1 MTIFSELFDKD
12 LQMVQVNVADEITVT
27 LRTTLPTAACP
38 GCGTISKRVQ
48 SRYKRTLHD
57 LPISG
62 RPVRLIVVIRRFFC
76 KKSTCARKIFAEQL
90 PGFCLPYAQRTK
102 RLQEAL
108 CQLGL
113 ITGGQVGASVGN
125 ELSISGSRD
134 TILRLTHRH
143 ELPTAKEPTVIGLD
157 DWAWKRGQRYGTLIC
172 DLQSGLPIDLLPDRS
187 VETVSAWLHAHPHI
201 DIVSRDASKEYAAAI
216 LKGAPQATQVM
227 DRWHITKHLAECI
240 ETLLA
245 GCQAEI
251 RQAGQVSAVPADGQ
265 EDPVAPISSSSPSKE
280 EQLQQ
285 ARWTARQN
293 QYEHVV
299 ILHKEGLNT
308 QEIAQRMRL
317 SVRTIRR
324 WLVQGRAPGS
334 SPRRNRANRIDAY
347 QTYLQQRWQQ
357 GCRNGIQLYQELQA
371 QGFRGSQRGVYR
383 YLETLEPSTSPRRSR
398 GPRPSAESLATL
410 GKPISLE
417 YFSARKATWLF
428 LRKSSDLDEKGQEQ
442 LRKIL
447 EASPRAEA
455 AYQLVATFMHMLRE
469 QTGWQLEN
477 WLDKVRQSQLIEL
490 DPFVEGIGRDRAA
503 ILAGLS
509 LPWSNGPVEGHV
521 NRLKLIK
528 RSMYNR
534 AQFDLLQLR
543 VLHQRKMSAS
553 EQRRKTKAKQKR
565 QRSPKLLLGTVTNNP
580 NSQHTTFPISEVA

>member
-1 MTIFSELFDKD
+1 
-12 LQMVQVNVADEITVT
+12 
-27 LRTTLPTAACP
+27 
-38 GCGTISKRVQ
+38 VQ

-62 RPVRLIVVIRRFFC
+62 RPVRLIVLLRRFFC

-90 PGFCLPYAQRTK
+90 PELCLPYAQRTK

-113 ITGGQVGASVGN
+113 IIGSQVGASVGN

-143 ELPTAKEPTVIGLD
+143 KLPPAKEPTIIGLD
-157 DWAWKRGQRYGTLIC
+157 DWAWKRGHRYGTLIC
-172 DLQSGLPIDLLPDRS
+172 DLESSLPIALLPDRS
-187 VETVSAWLHAHPHI
+187 VETVSVWLQAHPHI
-201 DIVSRDASKEYAAAI
+201 DIVSRDGSKEYAAAI

-240 ETLLA
+240 EMLLA
-245 GCQAEI
+245 GCQVE
-251 RQAGQVSAVPADGQ
+251 QASAVPAEGH
-265 EDPVAPISSSSPSKE
+265 EGAVVPISPSSQSKE

-285 ARWTARQN
+285 ARRTARQEH
-293 QYEHVV
+293 YEHVV
-299 ILHKEGLNT
+299 TLYKQGLNT

-324 WLVQGRAPGS
+324 WLVQGHAPLTH
-334 SPRRNRANRIDAY
+334 PRRKRAHRIDAY
-347 QTYLQQRWQQ
+347 HAYLQQRWQQ

-371 QGFRGSQRGVYR
+371 QGFRGSQSGVYR
-383 YLETLEPSTSPRRSR
+383 YLATLGPSTFPRRSR
-398 GPRPSAESLATL
+398 GPRPSAEALASLDTS
-410 GKPISLE
+410 PSLE
-417 YFSARKATWLF
+417 HVSARKATWLF
-428 LRKSSDLDEKGQEQ
+428 LRKSSELDEKEQEQ
-442 LRKIL
+442 LRTIL
-447 EASPRAEA
+447 DASPRAEA
-455 AYQLVATFMHMLRE
+455 AYQLVTAFMHMLRE
-469 QTGWQLEN
+469 QTGSQLEN
-477 WLDKVRQSQLIEL
+477 WLDQVRQSKLVEL
-490 DPFVEGIGRDRAA
+490 EPFVEGIGRDKAA

-509 LPWSNGPVEGHV
+509 LPWSNGPVEGQV

-553 EQRRKTKAKQKR
+553 DQRRKTKAKQKR
-565 QRSPKLLLGTVTNNP
+565 QRSPEPLPVTTTTHP
-580 NSQHTTFPISEVA
+580 NSQHTTLGISEVA